1 MDTVA
6 PPGRQGPSAPLS
18 PTVGVVVVAR
28 DPGDWFEEVLAGL
41 AAQDYRNLRILVVD
55 TGRRPVDERVA
66 SVLPDARVVTAHPTA
81 TFGAAANLVLGD
93 HGAPSAGGFHLFL
106 RDDLALAGTGVRRMV
121 EAALEANAGI
131 VGPKVLDGQ
140 DSTLLDDMGAA
151 VDRLGSPVPRVDPGE
166 ADQGQHDGRLDVFAS
181 SEAAVMVRADLFT
194 ALGGFDV
201 SICSPDGHV
210 DLCWR
215 ARLAGAS
222 ALLVPT
228 AVGRRL
234 GGLPARRR
242 RIHSDIT
249 GPRHRLRMTLAN
261 RLGPRS
267 LAVLAES
274 VAATFLGLVYGLL
287 AGRFRFVWG
296 HLSAWGWNLRRLDEV
311 RAIRARTAALRADAA
326 GPPPLAQVPHHAL
339 RRAVTGRAPHGT
351 GSEAPARVRF
361 HQLWSALF
369 GPGGISLLVSAVVLG
384 FGSRHLLTRGLPAV
398 GRLQPLPA
406 DPLDLVR
413 AWWHGWRPIGTG
425 VSAAA
430 PDSLPLAGL
439 LAAVA
444 PGGDHLLWAFVVL
457 AALPVGAVGVWRL
470 VRPIGGG
477 RSRAVAVLVYLSVP
491 LPYDALR
498 EGRLAPLAAY
508 AVLPWMAGRLAVA
521 HGVAPYGPI
530 GGDPGPRARHRSLWA
545 EVPAIGLVLAAAVAL
560 DPVLVLP
567 CAAVLVG
574 LVAGSLLAGSLAG
587 LGRLLVASLGGTLV
601 AALLHLPLL
610 IELLG
615 GRPVTSLA
623 GPGTW
628 PVGDLGVGGLFSL
641 DTGGF
646 RSDGFGWLVFVVPA
660 MALAAAAGRHLALGI
675 RAWFVVAA
683 GLSLAWIAD
692 QGWWAGRVPA
702 AETLLVPAALGLA
715 WAAAV
720 AVAAIGT
727 DRLSRVALW
736 RRFLAPAAGLA
747 LAAGILPVLTGSL
760 DGAWGTPRED
770 LRGTLA
776 FLAEPR
782 APAGEST
789 RGGDDRV
796 AWIGEPSLLPAVG
809 VPLTDEVAL
818 AVTDGWPDL
827 LDQWPYPL
835 DRSPGVAE
843 IRASLGKALIG
854 QTNRLGARIGRWG
867 VAHLVLVERGAPAPR
882 EAVEAPLP
890 SFYAAALTRQLD
902 LTRVE
907 GLNRAVT
914 IFENT
919 AREPVQAVVRD
930 SNRRAVPVAS
940 TMLDWDRRVL
950 VTPADGALRWTIGPP
965 GAWGLAVPGSTP
977 VLLTAGADGGVSE
990 TPSVR
995 VARGTT
1001 AYLTFDGSTSQAR
1014 RRLQIALFVIALLA
1028 ANWARARPDRE
1039 DR

>member
-1 MDTVA
+1 M
-6 PPGRQGPSAPLS
+6 
-18 PTVGVVVVAR
+18 
-28 DPGDWFEEVLAGL
+28 AGL
-41 AAQDYRNLRILVVD
+41 ASQDYRNIWVLVVD
-55 TGRRPVDERVA
+55 TGHLPVADRVA
-66 SVLPDARVVTAHPTA
+66 AILPDARVVAARPTM
-81 TFGAAANLVLGD
+81 TFGTAANLVLEDLGD
-93 HGAPSAGGFHLFL
+93 PSAGGFYLFL
-106 RDDLALAGTGVRRMV
+106 RDDLVLAGTGVRRML
-121 EAALEANAGI
+121 EAALEVNAGI
-131 VGPKVLDGQ
+131 VGPKVLDGE
-140 DSTLLDDMGAA
+140 DPTCLDDMGAT
-151 VDRLGSPVPRVDPGE
+151 VDRLGSPVARVDPGE
-166 ADQGQHDGRLDVFAS
+166 ADQGQHDGRLEVFAS
-181 SEAAVMVRADLFT
+181 SEAAVMVRADLFA

-201 SICSPDGHV
+201 GIRSPDSHV

-222 ALLVPT
+222 ALLVPN

-234 GGLPARRR
+234 GGPHARRR
-242 RIHSDIT
+242 TIHPDIV
-249 GPRHRLRMTLAN
+249 GPRHRLRMTLTN
-261 RLGPRS
+261 RPGPHL

-274 VAATFLGLVYGLL
+274 VVVTFLGVAYGLL
-287 AGRFRFVWG
+287 AGRFLLAWG
-296 HLSAWGWNLRRLDEV
+296 HLSAWGWNLRRLNEV
-311 RAIRARTAALRADAA
+311 RASRSRMAALRAGGA
-326 GPPPLAQVPHHAL
+326 GPPSLTQVPHHAL

-361 HQLWSALF
+361 HQLWSALL

-398 GRLQPLPA
+398 GRFQPLPA

-425 VSAAA
+425 VSAAG
-430 PDSLPLAGL
+430 PDGLPLVGL
-439 LAAVA
+439 LAAAV

-457 AALPVGAVGVWRL
+457 AALPVGAAGMWRL

-498 EGRLAPLAAY
+498 EGRLTPLATY
-508 AVLPWMAGRLAVA
+508 AILPWVAGRLAVA
-521 HGVAPYGPI
+521 HGVTPYGPI
-530 GGDPGPRARHRSLWA
+530 GGVRGPGTRHRSLWA
-545 EVPAIGLVLAAAVAL
+545 EVPALGLVLAAAVAL
-560 DPVLVLP
+560 DPVMALP
-567 CAAVLVG
+567 CAAVLIG
-574 LVAGSLLAGSLAG
+574 LVAGTLLAGSLAG
-587 LGRLLVASLGGTLV
+587 LGRLLVASFGGVVV

-615 GRPVTSLA
+615 GRSMASLA

-628 PVGDLGVGGLFSL
+628 PVGDLGAGGLFGL

-646 RSDGFGWLVFVVPA
+646 RSDGLGWVVLVVPA
-660 MALAAAAGRHLALGI
+660 MALAAATGRHLALGI

-692 QGWWAGRVPA
+692 QGWWSGRVPA

-720 AVAAIGT
+720 AVASIGV
-727 DRLSRVALW
+727 DRSARIALW
-736 RRFLAPAAGLA
+736 RRLLAPAAGMA
-747 LAAGILPVLTGSL
+747 LAILILPVLAGSL
-760 DGAWGTPRED
+760 HGSWETPRED

-789 RGGDDRV
+789 RGGDHRV
-796 AWIGEPSLLPAVG
+796 VWIGEPSLLPAVG
-809 VPLTDEVAL
+809 VPLTDEVAV
-818 AVTDGWPDL
+818 AITDGWPDL

-843 IRASLGKALIG
+843 IRTSLGKALIG

-867 VAHLVLVERGAPAPR
+867 VTHLVLVERGAPAPR
-882 EAVEAPLP
+882 KAVEAPLP

-919 AREPVQAVVRD
+919 AQEPVQAVVRD

-950 VTPADGALRWTIGPP
+950 VVPADGALRWMVGPP
-965 GAWGLAVPGSTP
+965 GVWGLAVPGSTP
-977 VLLTAGADGGVSE
+977 ALLAAGADGGVSE

-1001 AYLTFDGSTSQAR
+1001 AYLTFDGSSSRAR
-1014 RRLQIALFVIALLA
+1014 RRLQIALFIIALLA
-1028 ANWARARPDRE
+1028 TNWARARPDRE
-1039 DR
+1039 DL